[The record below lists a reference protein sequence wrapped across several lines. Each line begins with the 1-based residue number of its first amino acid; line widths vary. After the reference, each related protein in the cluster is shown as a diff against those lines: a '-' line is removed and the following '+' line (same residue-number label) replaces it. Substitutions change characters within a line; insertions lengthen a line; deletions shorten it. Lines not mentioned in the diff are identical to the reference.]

1 MNRDRRNR
9 ARYAPIPLALF
20 CTLLTPMVVTSV
32 GCTPAGLSPAYR
44 FEAAQP
50 LMAQHAGA
58 RAGLLSIQAEARV
71 DQRGQQGRVRGT
83 VLMFV
88 ERAGR
93 VRFDAMTQFGPVLT
107 LTSDGATFALSDTRE
122 RKFLHGQACP
132 ANIARLLG
140 LPVSAKEAAA
150 LLLGGA
156 PDLPFAQQNLR
167 YEPKQGR
174 YHIERVS
181 PDGLVTRM
189 QLALVAQDA
198 QKALAEQRF
207 QLVAAKLVGPDGHV
221 FWDVRYD
228 DFRRVS
234 GPGGAFELP
243 FKVRV
248 VQPSTGTDTL
258 VRFQE
263 VIPNPKIPGAAF
275 TQRTPPGMT
284 VEEAP
289 CE

>member
-1 MNRDRRNR
+1 MNPPSMTAPRQRLR
-9 ARYAPIPLALF
+9 ARSRVGCVAAGLLLF
-20 CTLLTPMVVTSV
+20 A
-32 GCTPAGLSPAYR
+32 GCTPAGLTPAFRFQSP
-44 FEAAQP
+44 EP
-50 LMAQHAGA
+50 LIAQHAAA
-58 RAGLLSIQAEARV
+58 RAGLRSIQAEARV
-71 DQRGQQGRVRGT
+71 DQRGDQGRVRGT

-88 ERAGR
+88 ERSGR

-132 ANIARLLG
+132 INIARLLG

-156 PDLPFAQQNLR
+156 PELPIATQDMR
-167 YEPKQGR
+167 YDAADGR
-174 YHIERVS
+174 YHVHRVS

-189 QLALVAQDA
+189 ELALVPDD
-198 QKALAEQRF
+198 KDKPLDEQRF
-207 QLVAAKLVGPDGHV
+207 QLTAASLVGPDGHV
-221 FWDVRYD
+221 FWQVGYD

-234 GPGGAFELP
+234 GPGGAFQVP

-248 VQPSTGTDTL
+248 LQPSSGTDTL

-263 VIPNPKIPGAAF
+263 VQPNPTIPPEAF
-275 TQRTPPGMT
+275 VQDTPPGMT